1 MNKLS
6 IFKVTYMHSSSHKK
20 EKLLYFS
27 ENKKMKINILILI
40 YISEY
45 SHNIPFKSIVNFKLL
60 NLN

>member
-40 YISEY
+40 YIDL
-45 SHNIPFKSIVNFKLL
+45 NIRIIFHLKVL
-60 NLN
+60 

>member
-6 IFKVTYMHSSSHKK
+6 IFKVTYMHSSHKK

-27 ENKKMKINILILI
+27 ENKKMKINVLILI

-45 SHNIPFKSIVNFKLL
+45 IRIIFHLKVL
-60 NLN
+60 